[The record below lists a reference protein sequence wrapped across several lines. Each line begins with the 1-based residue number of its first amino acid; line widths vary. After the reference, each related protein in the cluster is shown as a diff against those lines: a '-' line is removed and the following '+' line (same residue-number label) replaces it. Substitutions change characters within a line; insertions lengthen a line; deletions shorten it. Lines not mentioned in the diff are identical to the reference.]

1 MLSRGAGASKSPAS
15 SRRCDAVPQFN
26 ATLTFTDY
34 QEVLDPA
41 EPLQL
46 GVAAYQQGKE
56 GATSPSTP

>member
-1 MLSRGAGASKSPAS
+1 MLSRGAGAGKSPAS
-15 SRRCDAVPQFN
+15 TGRGNAVPPFS

-46 GVAAYQQGKE
+46 GVTAYQQGKE
-56 GATSPSTP
+56 GAPGPGTH